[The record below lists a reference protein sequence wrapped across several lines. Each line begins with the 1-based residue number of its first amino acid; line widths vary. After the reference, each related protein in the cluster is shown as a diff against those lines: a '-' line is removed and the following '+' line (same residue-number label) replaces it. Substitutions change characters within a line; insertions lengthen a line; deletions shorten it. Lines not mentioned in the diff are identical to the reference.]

1 MASYDRLPIE
11 ASPSQTRARS
21 RRRIS
26 LREPAFIALE
36 TLRAHKLRSF
46 LTLLGVIL
54 SVATLI
60 VVVSMIRGT
69 NLYISD
75 RVFNFG
81 SNVFLVTQYPITSS
95 REEFVKLQRRNKP
108 ITWENYE
115 FVRDNMSF
123 AKAFAFILNR
133 GTGEAKYQNQDMQNV
148 LIRGVTGGMAEL
160 DTVEVALGR
169 AITDA
174 DNEHRSDVAF
184 IGTDLVNRF
193 FVGTDPL
200 GKTLYLDGKAYTVVG
215 VAKEIGST
223 LGQPQDTF
231 AYIPALTYQKVY
243 GTQQSGNIRIQ
254 ARGPQFM
261 SVAEDEARM
270 LMRAY
275 RHVQPGQDD
284 NFGVIEPSALMGLW
298 TSLTGNMQFVSIII
312 VSVFLVIGGIV
323 IMNIM
328 LASVTERT
336 REIGVRKSLGATRR
350 DILLQFLIE
359 ACVISVVGGLI
370 GVTIAVGIALLV
382 GAFTSFPTAVPVA
395 AILVALGAS
404 TLVGLFFGVYP
415 ARKAAKLNPI
425 EALRQET

>member
-1 MASYDRLPIE
+1 MDALASQSR
-11 ASPSQTRARS
+11 SS
-21 RRRIS
+21 RRKKVS

-36 TLRAHKLRSF
+36 TLRTHKLRSF

-54 SVATLI
+54 SVSTLI

-69 NLYISD
+69 NVYISD
-75 RVFNFG
+75 RVANFG
-81 SNVFLVTQYPITSS
+81 ANVFLVSQYPIVTS

-115 FVRDNMSF
+115 FVRDNMTF

-133 GTGEAKYQNQDMQNV
+133 STGEAKYQNQDMQNV

-169 AITDA
+169 AISDA
-174 DNEHRSDVAF
+174 DNEHRSDVTF

-193 FVGTDPL
+193 FLGVDPL
-200 GKTLYLDGKAYTVVG
+200 GKTIYLDGKAYTVVG

-231 AYIPALTYQKVY
+231 AYIPSLTYQKVY
-243 GTQQSGNIRIQ
+243 GTQLSGNIRIQ
-254 ARGPQFM
+254 AKGPQFI
-261 SVAEDEARM
+261 SLAEDEARM

-275 RHVQPGQDD
+275 RHIAPDQED

-298 TSLTGNMQFVSIII
+298 TNLTGNLAFVAVLI

-359 ACVISVVGGLI
+359 ACVISAVGGLI
-370 GVTIAVGIALLV
+370 GVLIAVGIALLV
-382 GAFTSFPTAVPVA
+382 GAFTSFPTSVPYF
-395 AILVALGAS
+395 AILIALGAS
-404 TLVGLFFGVYP
+404 TIVGLFFGVYP
-415 ARKAAKLNPI
+415 ARKAARLDPI
-425 EALRQET
+425 EALRQEV